1 MKITLAPKN
10 RGIAVVV
17 ALIAVT
23 VLTLLAGTFCYSMK
37 IEARVAANANNDEQ
51 MLWMGRGGVELA
63 RWVLAMSA
71 RQPYDSLNQVWA
83 GGPGSGSDTN
93 GPLAGVS
100 LDNYPIGDGT
110 VSVKIIDMERRVNVN
125 SASPDLLRQI
135 LTVQGVDAGTISTV
149 VDSIEDWIDPDD
161 ATRPAGAES
170 DYYQGQNP
178 PYYAKN
184 APIDDL
190 SELMYIKGI
199 TMAMYKGT
207 GGAAYQTGPFQH
219 NKLGLGQR
227 PGEEPNYAFGLE
239 DVLTPFSSGK
249 INVNTADANV
259 LGLIPGI
266 DTDSV
271 QNIIK
276 FRAGPDG
283 QEGTDDDTPFINVS
297 QLSAAG
303 VSPQAM
309 PAINQYCT
317 TRSTTF
323 EVHVTAKIGDSQ
335 REFVAVLFR
344 NGPNVDTVEF
354 YWKAQVGANSVTVQP
369 VQGLGQQP
377 VQ

>member
-1 MKITLAPKN
+1 MKISVAPKN
-10 RGIAVVV
+10 RGIAVMV

-71 RQPYDSLNQVWA
+71 RQPFDSLNQVWA
-83 GGPGSGSDTN
+83 GGPGMGTDTN
-93 GPLAGVS
+93 GPLAGPS
-100 LDNYPIGDGT
+100 LDNYPIGAGT
-110 VSVKIIDMERRVNVN
+110 VSVKIIDEERKVNVN
-125 SASPDLLRQI
+125 SASPDLLKQI
-135 LTVQGVDAGTISTV
+135 LTVQGVDAGDISTV

-170 DYYQGQNP
+170 DYYQGLNP

-190 SELMYIKGI
+190 SELLLIKGV
-199 TMAMYKGT
+199 TLAMYKGGSVT
-207 GGAAYQTGPFQH
+207 NDQGAAFQH
-219 NKLGLGQR
+219 NKLGLGHR

-271 QNIIK
+271 QNILK

-283 QEGTDDDTPFINVS
+283 DEAGGTATPFINLS
-297 QLSAAG
+297 Q
-303 VSPQAM
+303 
-309 PAINQYCT
+309 
-317 TRSTTF
+317 
-323 EVHVTAKIGDSQ
+323 
-335 REFVAVLFR
+335 
-344 NGPNVDTVEF
+344 
-354 YWKAQVGANSVTVQP
+354 
-369 VQGLGQQP
+369 
-377 VQ
+377 

>member
-1 MKITLAPKN
+1 M
-10 RGIAVVV
+10 V

-23 VLTLLAGTFCYSMK
+23 VLTLLAGQFYYMMK
-37 IEARVAANANNDEQ
+37 IESRVAMNANNDEQ
-51 MLWMGRGGVELA
+51 LLWMGRGGVEWA

-71 RQPYDSLNQVWA
+71 RQPYDALNQIWA
-83 GGPGSGSDTN
+83 GGAGSGTDTN
-93 GPLAGVS
+93 GPLAGIS
-100 LDNYPIGDGT
+100 MDNISIGNGT

-125 SASPDLLRQI
+125 TASPDLLRQI
-135 LTVQGVDAGTISTV
+135 LTVQGVDAGDISTV
-149 VDSIEDWIDPDD
+149 VDSIGDWIDPDD

-170 DYYQGQNP
+170 DYYQGMNP

-190 SELMYIKGI
+190 SELIYIKGI
-199 TMAMYKGT
+199 TPAMYKGT
-207 GGAAYQTGPFQH
+207 SVTNYNSGVFQH

-249 INVNTADANV
+249 ININTADANV

-271 QNIIK
+271 QNILK

-283 QEGTDDDTPFINVS
+283 DETGVDATPFISLNQVT
-297 QLSAAG
+297 AAG

-309 PAINQYCT
+309 PTINQYCT

-323 EVHVTAKIGDSQ
+323 EVHVTAKIGISQ

-354 YWKAQVGANSVTVQP
+354 YWKAQAGANSVTVQP
-369 VQGLGQQP
+369 VPGFGQPP